1 MWLAWRLSCSRF
13 VGEGSASY
21 FSLQP
26 VKKREGYLPLSSCR
40 NYSIWWLK
48 AGKGNERE
56 NDFLV
61 CRRKQWKWQ
70 LAAVTWHF
78 VREPSRF
85 SLISLGSGPGVSVPT
100 SRFCVCSAAALRH
113 PDWAYGD
120 RPQVPLAAPQVGENT
135 ALPVLLVPLR
145 LKDEKNSH

>member
-1 MWLAWRLSCSRF
+1 MWLSWRLDCPWF
-13 VGEGSASY
+13 VCEGSASY

-26 VKKREGYLPLSSCR
+26 VKKREGYLPLSSCH
-40 NYSIWWLK
+40 NCSIWQLK

-61 CRRKQWKWQ
+61 CRRKQWKRQ
-70 LAAVTWHF
+70 LAAATWHF

-85 SLISLGSGPGVSVPT
+85 SLVSLGSGPGVSVST

-113 PDWAYGD
+113 RSGPVATMSRAPCSSSGGSE
-120 RPQVPLAAPQVGENT
+120 RCAAGPVGT
-135 ALPVLLVPLR
+135 APPKR
-145 LKDEKNSH
+145 